1 MLTIFP
7 IWKHGIHYRNGHI
20 VNSRLKVKQ
29 CKMEADKT
37 HAAFHFKQQLS
48 RRAVLSYQE
57 LREDTGR
64 KKCDI
69 TVKVDEKLFFGG
81 GEISLR
87 NSRIK

>member
-1 MLTIFP
+1 M
-7 IWKHGIHYRNGHI
+7 HYRNGHI

-29 CKMEADKT
+29 PKMEADKT

-48 RRAVLSYQE
+48 RKAMLSYQQ

-64 KKCDI
+64 KKCAI
-69 TVKVDEKLFFGG
+69 TVKVDENLFFFFFVK
-81 GEISLR
+81 ISLR